1 MKPVIRPVVAVA
13 VLLLLAVIFYPLSAK
28 AQSLEPRAYSNAP
41 VGLNFL
47 IRQALR
53 QHRCANPDRGE
64 LLPAG
69 YRLAIPLGGRSLN
82 GV

>member
-1 MKPVIRPVVAVA
+1 MRPLTRQAVAVA
-13 VLLLLAVIFYPLSAK
+13 ALLLFAVIFYPLSTK

-64 LLPAG
+64 L
-69 YRLAIPLGGRSLN
+69 
-82 GV
+82 